1 MPGSLIPPSRDGLS
15 MRVRLSH
22 AGHQLDLQTRSAVQR
37 RAPAQWAADGQPLV
51 AARQC
56 LDTGTLYRTGE
67 LARGTHATGES
78 TRLHYQLAEPCS
90 PDTLRTVAVTAI
102 HDVLGAVPLCPSQ
115 AYAIPYRYGRAGRLQ
130 TAWLAHDGEGWRLL
144 IGRLVQTTHH
154 THAVLDLEIT

>member
-1 MPGSLIPPSRDGLS
+1 ML
-15 MRVRLSH
+15 VRLSH
-22 AGHQLDLQTRSAVQR
+22 AGHQLELQTRSAVQR

-56 LDTGTLYRTGE
+56 LDTGTIYRTGE
-67 LARGTHATGES
+67 LARGTTGTGES
-78 TRLHYQLAEPCS
+78 SRLHYQLAEPCS
-90 PDTLRTVAVTAI
+90 LDTLRAVAVTAI
-102 HDVLGAVPLCPSQ
+102 HDVLSDVPLCPSQ

-144 IGRLVQTTHH
+144 IGRLVQPSYH